1 MASPQCENGYTKIA
15 NELLEAICNR
25 VTNST
30 WIRVLLWTIRLTYG
44 FCRKDV
50 QSNYQSYATK
60 LNLTKDTIKT
70 ALLDLH
76 ERKIIVLAVI
86 TKEQFVVTINKN
98 YELWKL

>member
-1 MASPQCENGYTKIA
+1 
-15 NELLEAICNR
+15 
-25 VTNST
+25 
-30 WIRVLLWTIRLTYG
+30 
-44 FCRKDV
+44 
-50 QSNYQSYATK
+50 
-60 LNLTKDTIKT
+60 LTKDTIKT